1 MKLRRTD
8 KPKLTR
14 TDYLFLIGGPVAF
27 IAFAILGIFWILGPP
42 PPQNPIKLIKEGEVK
57 VGMSP
62 SQVEAI
68 LGRPKE
74 ISELPNGG
82 LRYLY
87 VKSADTPFV
96 ADEGIVDFS
105 PTGQVTRVATD
116 QFNAVPPDQR

>member
-1 MKLRRTD
+1 MKPRNPD

-14 TDYLFLIGGPVAF
+14 TDYYFLIGGPVAF
-27 IAFAILGIFWILGPP
+27 IAFAILGILWILGPP
-42 PPQNPIKLIKEGEVK
+42 PRQNPIKLIKDGEVR
-57 VGMSP
+57 VGMSIG
-62 SQVEAI
+62 QVEDV

-74 ISELPNGG
+74 ISELPDGG

-87 VKSADTPFV
+87 VRNADTAFV
-96 ADEGIVDFS
+96 ADEGIVEFS